1 MAFQRPA
8 AEPWEMNEEEV
19 AYISQPANV
28 KTAPTFKCYVPKM
41 MPALSG
47 GVALDIPEFF
57 DTNFLCNSPECK
69 PTLNPTVTTSNYVTV
84 KNVKNIHWKYNTL
97 PINGKVRIQSTGK
110 ATENLK
116 ITSKLDPTTGEDFD
130 LEMAIKVVI
139 FHETGELP
147 DLPSH
152 VDAGI

>member
-1 MAFQRPA
+1 M
-8 AEPWEMNEEEV
+8 
-19 AYISQPANV
+19 
-28 KTAPTFKCYVPKM
+28 
-41 MPALSG
+41 
-47 GVALDIPEFF
+47 
-57 DTNFLCNSPECK
+57 
-69 PTLNPTVTTSNYVTV
+69 
-84 KNVKNIHWKYNTL
+84 KNIHWKYNTL
-97 PINGKVRIQSTGK
+97 PINAKVRIQSTGK